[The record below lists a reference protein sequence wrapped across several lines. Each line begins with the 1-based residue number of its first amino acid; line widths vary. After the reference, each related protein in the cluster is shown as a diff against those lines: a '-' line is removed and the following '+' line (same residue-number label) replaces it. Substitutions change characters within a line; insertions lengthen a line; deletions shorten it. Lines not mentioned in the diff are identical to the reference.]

1 MVATTFAVA
10 IWVGVPAVIL
20 TLVGI
25 MVQEVTLAV
34 PPAQVRFT
42 VPVKP
47 PLPVTVTG
55 IAPETPLVRLAVA
68 GAVTAK
74 VPVAAV
80 PVPVS
85 ATATEL
91 GAVPMVNVAVSAPAG
106 TNVGV
111 KITPMVQVPVAASG
125 GPQGVAVP
133 AVAAAKSPALAP
145 VTAKATGRVPVELL
159 VTVTDI
165 AALGILRVW
174 LPKASGLGV
183 AVRVEPVPV
192 NATAT
197 VLGAVP
203 TVRVAAS
210 VPTTVGVNMT
220 PMVEV
225 PAAASGAPQGVA
237 VPAVAATKSPA
248 FAPVTAKVT
257 GRGPVELLVTVTVI
271 AALGVLSGWVP
282 KASGLGVAVRVAI
295 NGSSATK
302 ALTPVAFFVAV

>member
-1 MVATTFAVA
+1 
-10 IWVGVPAVIL
+10 
-20 TLVGI
+20 
-25 MVQEVTLAV
+25 MVQDDTFAV

-55 IAPETPLVRLAVA
+55 IDPETPLVRLVVA

-111 KITPMVQVPVAASG
+111 KTTPMVQVPAAASVAPQGVAVPAFAAAKSPAFAPVTVKATGRVLAELLVTVTLMEALGILSVCEPKVSGLGVAVRLEPVPVSATATVFGAVPMVRVAASAPATVGVKITPMVQVPA
-125 GPQGVAVP
+125 
-133 AVAAAKSPALAP
+133 
-145 VTAKATGRVPVELL
+145 
-159 VTVTDI
+159 
-165 AALGILRVW
+165 
-174 LPKASGLGV
+174 
-183 AVRVEPVPV
+183 
-192 NATAT
+192 
-197 VLGAVP
+197 
-203 TVRVAAS
+203 AAS
-210 VPTTVGVNMT
+210 V
-220 PMVEV
+220 
-225 PAAASGAPQGVA
+225 APQGVA

-257 GRGPVELLVTVTVI
+257 GSVPAELLVTVTVI
-271 AALGVLSGWVP
+271 AALGVPSG
-282 KASGLGVAVRVAI
+282 
-295 NGSSATK
+295 
-302 ALTPVAFFVAV
+302 

>member
-25 MVQEVTLAV
+25 MVQDDTFAV

-55 IAPETPLVRLAVA
+55 IAPEMPLVRLAVA

-106 TNVGV
+106 TKVGV
-111 KITPMVQVPVAASG
+111 KITPMVQVPVAASV

-145 VTAKATGRVPVELL
+145 VTAKATGRVPAELL

-192 NATAT
+192 SATAT
-197 VLGAVP
+197 VFGAVP
-203 TVRVAAS
+203 MVRVAAS
-210 VPTTVGVNMT
+210 AATNVGGNITSTVQI
-220 PMVEV
+220 
-225 PAAASGAPQGVA
+225 PAAATARTQPVA
-237 VPAVAATKSPA
+237 VPAVAATKSA
-248 FAPVTAKVT
+248 ALVPVTAKAT
-257 GRGPVELLVTVTVI
+257 GRAAEELFVTVTDI
-271 AALGVLSGWVP
+271 AAPGVPSG
-282 KASGLGVAVRVAI
+282 
-295 NGSSATK
+295 
-302 ALTPVAFFVAV
+302 

>member
-34 PPAQVRFT
+34 SPAQVRFT

-47 PLPVTVTG
+47 PLPVTVTVIG
-55 IAPETPLVRLAVA
+55 PETPLVRLAVA

-85 ATATEL
+85 ATATKL

-111 KITPMVQVPVAASG
+111 KITPMVQVPVAASV

-145 VTAKATGRVPVELL
+145 VTAKATGKSASQFVGDGHVIAGARV
-159 VTVTDI
+159 
-165 AALGILRVW
+165 LRV
-174 LPKASGLGV
+174 L
-183 AVRVEPVPV
+183 
-192 NATAT
+192 
-197 VLGAVP
+197 
-203 TVRVAAS
+203 
-210 VPTTVGVNMT
+210 
-220 PMVEV
+220 
-225 PAAASGAPQGVA
+225 
-237 VPAVAATKSPA
+237 
-248 FAPVTAKVT
+248 
-257 GRGPVELLVTVTVI
+257 
-271 AALGVLSGWVP
+271 VP
-282 KASGLGVAVRVAI
+282 KASGLGA
-295 NGSSATK
+295 
-302 ALTPVAFFVAV
+302 ALRFEPVPV

>member
-1 MVATTFAVA
+1 MVHDDTF
-10 IWVGVPAVIL
+10 
-20 TLVGI
+20 
-25 MVQEVTLAV
+25 AV

-111 KITPMVQVPVAASG
+111 KITPMVQVPVAASV

-145 VTAKATGRVPVELL
+145 VTAKATGRAPAELL

-192 NATAT
+192 SATAS
-197 VLGAVP
+197 VFGAVP

-210 VPTTVGVNMT
+210 AAETVGVKIT
-220 PMVEV
+220 PMVQV
-225 PAAASGAPQGVA
+225 PAAAKVAPQGVA
-237 VPAVAATKSPA
+237 VPAVAATKSA
-248 FAPVTAKVT
+248 AVGPVTAKAT
-257 GRGPVELLVTVTVI
+257 GRAAEELFVTVTDI
-271 AALGVLSGWVP
+271 AALGVPSG
-282 KASGLGVAVRVAI
+282 
-295 NGSSATK
+295 
-302 ALTPVAFFVAV
+302 

>member
-55 IAPETPLVRLAVA
+55 IAPETPLVRRAVA

-111 KITPMVQVPVAASG
+111 KITPMVHVPLAASVG
-125 GPQGVAVP
+125 RQDVALP

-145 VTAKATGRVPVELL
+145 VTAKATGRVP
-159 VTVTDI
+159 
-165 AALGILRVW
+165 A
-174 LPKASGLGV
+174 
-183 AVRVEPVPV
+183 
-192 NATAT
+192 
-197 VLGAVP
+197 
-203 TVRVAAS
+203 
-210 VPTTVGVNMT
+210 
-220 PMVEV
+220 
-225 PAAASGAPQGVA
+225 
-237 VPAVAATKSPA
+237 
-248 FAPVTAKVT
+248 
-257 GRGPVELLVTVTVI
+257 ELLVTVTVI
-271 AALGVLSGWVP
+271 AALGVLRFWVP
-282 KASGLGVAVRVAI
+282 KASGLGVAVRFEPVPV
-295 NGSSATK
+295 SAT
-302 ALTPVAFFVAV
+302 ATVFGAVPMVRVAASAATTVGGNITSTVQIPAAATARTQPV